1 MPVNVRSA
9 LWASQKLERA
19 IDASS
24 LTSWWPLLTN
34 ERAD

>member
-19 IDASS
+19 IHASS
-24 LTSWWPLLTN
+24 LNLV
-34 ERAD
+34 RAAADQ